1 MQANNLSVVITAPSG
16 AGKTT
21 MIRALLP
28 QAKNIVFSISS
39 TTRPKRPEE
48 TEGVDYFFTTKED
61 FLNKV
66 KNDEFIEWAEV
77 HGNFYGT
84 LKKEIDRIHKEGK
97 IPLFDVDIQGSKSLK
112 DKLANSVFILIL
124 PPSLQELENRLK
136 ERDTEPPEQIKLR
149 LENAIAEISEYK
161 QFDYVLIN
169 DNLPQSVLT
178 FKSIISAELSKTER
192 MTPVVKQILE
202 A

>member
-1 MQANNLSVVITAPSG
+1 MQTNNLSVVITAPSG

-84 LKKEIDRIHKEGK
+84 LKKEIDRIHEEGK